1 MPKMVQAANDLTMIW
16 LHAVQLL
23 AQTSRGLKKLRK
35 LESNIGNDWLD
46 QSRLNLESKA
56 ESYDAAVS
64 CGDLLNNYF
73 SGNLVYEVTK
83 IGEIIRVHIQACPI
97 YTNTYNYT
105 RKKNMKLFSFNASI
119 MVAALKRIT
128 GRDFRT
134 DLNKFNSEEEII
146 DFLPLEVGLTIILS
160 LKLTKGT
167 IKISEADAK
176 ELGLGI
182 IDNVTVR
189 HVKSGKSFI
198 GISYT
203 SSKLSRGLIFLSLA
217 DARIQNFEEGEK
229 VIIEKT
235 SGQEDVAE
243 LVELGEYGI

>member
-1 MPKMVQAANDLTMIW
+1 MPKMVYAANNLTMIW
-16 LHAVQLL
+16 LHALQLL
-23 AQTSRGLKKLRK
+23 AQTSRGMKKLRK
-35 LESNIGNDWLD
+35 IESKIGNDWI
-46 QSRLNLESKA
+46 A
-56 ESYDAAVS
+56 EKKIEFDNRAETYDAAVS
-64 CGDLLNNYF
+64 CGDILNKFFSESLL
-73 SGNLVYEVTK
+73 YEVTK
-83 IGEIIRVHIQACPI
+83 IGEVIRVHLQANALYSEV
-97 YTNTYNYT
+97 YTYT
-105 RKKNMKLFSFNASI
+105 RKKSMKVFSLNAAI
-119 MVAALKRIT
+119 VVAALKQIT

-134 DLNKFNSEEEII
+134 ELNTFNAEEEIV

-167 IKISEADAK
+167 IKISETDAK

-182 IDNVTVR
+182 IDNVTVK

-217 DARIQNFEEGEK
+217 DARLLNFEEGEK
-229 VIIEKT
+229 VVIEKT
-235 SGQEDVAE
+235 SGQEEVAE